1 MNASDR
7 RRLVLLLKSKDVRA
21 SLKSFLAQP
30 KRFKKPIQREREAK
44 EKKERLGRKGE
55 TDAIY
60 KAVEKRAAGICEC
73 GCGLSFGESTLLLP
87 EMDEWLN
94 GNGRRRQKR
103 AVPTCWMLTGICHRN
118 RQRYA
123 GGVAVW
129 NAIFE
134 QHCQKYGYKFEPH
147 IEHAKLSPALAASDL
162 TPSGPPQES
171 GCVSQTKEREC

>member
-44 EKKERLGRKGE
+44 EKKERLAEGE
-55 TDAIY
+55 LVGAIY
-60 KAVEKRAAGICEC
+60 IAVMERSGGRCEC
-73 GCGLSFGESTLLLP
+73 CGCRPSEFDPL

-103 AVPTCWMLTGICHRN
+103 AVATCWMLVGSHHRL
-118 RQRYA
+118 RQKYRPD
-123 GGVAVW
+123 VATW
-129 NAIFE
+129 NLTFE